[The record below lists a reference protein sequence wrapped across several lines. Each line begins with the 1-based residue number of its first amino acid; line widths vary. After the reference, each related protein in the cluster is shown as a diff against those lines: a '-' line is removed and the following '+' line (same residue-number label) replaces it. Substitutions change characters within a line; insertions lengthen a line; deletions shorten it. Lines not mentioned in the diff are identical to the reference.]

1 MKGQGRRKQEEE
13 AALQGSQG
21 RPEDGRASEEEV
33 TDWAALCSRSGPSSG
48 SISREESREKGLGV
62 STITSKYTARHG

>member
-21 RPEDGRASEEEV
+21 RPEDGRDSEEEV

-48 SISREESREKGLGV
+48 LFQEKNLE
-62 STITSKYTARHG
+62 KKNLECPQ